1 MANVTKFISAGL
13 DRIEY
18 MAVDSAG
25 YLASATGATLANGS
39 NSAMGRLIGAKAVPY
54 TVPEAERVPATGDD
68 AVLGT
73 FQFASGDPSAFVL
86 ELGAN
91 DMDFTAL
98 AQGTLVEAVSNW
110 SWGLVRP
117 GTLTFTDIC
126 LNLVSQAKSQ
136 ASGSL
141 GAALYKSMVLPKCN
155 LTALGM
161 SGIARRNAQ
170 TVRFGVTVNPTDRT
184 PWGALMAEG
193 TQGDT
198 KADAWEVTTDN
209 RLSFHTFRGNGAA
222 TTVTLNN
229 TPAAA
234 AATAVKVFYDGV
246 IQAYT
251 TNYTVNT
258 GTRVV
263 TFVTA
268 PGAGVRVTIV
278 YEYV

>member
-155 LTALGM
+155 LTYLGM
-161 SGIARRNAQ
+161 SGIQA
-170 TVRFGVTVNPTDRT
+170 DRT